1 MLKDKL
7 NVLKESLSGRWSG
20 LRARVQDLLAGMTP
34 RDRVLLFGLVGFFS
48 VLLLVGSTIAMT
60 SHLESKAE
68 VLRDR
73 EFELKQVEVLQE
85 EFETAQAQMVDIA
98 AKMET
103 HAKTTLATFLEKA
116 AAKAQITDALKEV
129 DQRSVA
135 EFGGLQETSY
145 AVRLSRITLEQLV
158 GFLYEVETAGFPVRI
173 TTLKVKTVYVSGEK
187 FLDIN
192 LDMAAVK
199 IVEEETTG

>member
-7 NVLKESLSGRWSG
+7 NVLKESISGRWSG

-48 VLLLVGSTIAMT
+48 VLLLVGSTLAMT
-60 SHLESKAE
+60 SHLDSKAE

>member
-7 NVLKESLSGRWSG
+7 NVLTENISGRWSG

-48 VLLLVGSTIAMT
+48 VLLLVGSTVAMT
-60 SHLESKAE
+60 SHLDSKAE

>member
-1 MLKDKL
+1 MLKDKF
-7 NVLKESLSGRWSG
+7 NGLKESISGRWSG

-48 VLLLVGSTIAMT
+48 VLLLVGSTLAMT
-60 SHLESKAE
+60 SHLDSKAE
-68 VLRDR
+68 ILRDR

>member
-7 NVLKESLSGRWSG
+7 NVAKESISGRWSG

-48 VLLLVGSTIAMT
+48 VLLLVGSTLAMT
-60 SHLESKAE
+60 SHLDSKAE